1 MFLDPQHSF
10 QTRGLKY
17 FFFKPSRASAHLLT
31 VTTPWETAAF
41 ALIELLPVTAL
52 TQNLCGE
59 FKKTEKG
66 RSGSPRFAF
75 FFLRDSSQQQQPLI
89 QDLNSVFLCN
99 DLKKNHEISVF
110 VLCFF
115 GGCFLPQTG
124 GLLLLLSQQVFFE
137 NSPPPLRVNAI
148 HRLSSEIFCSV
159 VYCMRFYLHT
169 DEFVLM
175 FRGVLACGV
184 FFVSCVSGCVC
195 CENVL

>member
-75 FFLRDSSQQQQPLI
+75 FLLRDSSQQQPLI
-89 QDLNSVFLCN
+89 QDLNSFFLCN
-99 DLKKNHEISVF
+99 DLKKSWNQ
-110 VLCFF
+110 CF
-115 GGCFLPQTG
+115 CF
-124 GLLLLLSQQVFFE
+124 VFFRRLLPPS
-137 NSPPPLRVNAI
+137 NRWTPFAAFTASVLWKFSSPGERHPPAELWD
-148 HRLSSEIFCSV
+148 L
-159 VYCMRFYLHT
+159 L
-169 DEFVLM
+169 
-175 FRGVLACGV
+175 
-184 FFVSCVSGCVC
+184 
-195 CENVL
+195 